1 MRPAFDLSLYLV
13 LDPVLCGGAQ
23 GMVDTAVGAAANGAT
38 MIQLRAPQWKK
49 RQWVECGLALMQA
62 LKPFHVPLIVDDQ
75 ADVCVAINAD
85 GLHVGQEDLPAAMAR
100 EIIGPDRILGLSA
113 GNLTEMRAANT
124 AIVDYFGIGPVFST
138 QTKKDAG
145 TALGIPAFT
154 ELMAEKTLPAVGI
167 GGIKENNAVAV
178 LQAGANGIAVVS
190 AICGQ
195 CDPGASTAKL
205 RLRIDSEFHTSSG
218 NGSSSYQ

>member
-1 MRPAFDLSLYLV
+1 MRPAFDPLLYLV

-23 GMVDTAVGAAANGAT
+23 GMLDTAVAAAANGAT

-62 LKPFHVPLIVDDQ
+62 LKSFHVPLIVDDH

-100 EIIGPDRILGLSA
+100 DIIGPDRILGLSV
-113 GNLTEMRAANT
+113 GNFAELRAANT
-124 AIVDYFGIGPVFST
+124 AIVDYFGVGPVFPT

-145 TALGIPAFT
+145 VALGITAFS

-167 GGIKENNAVAV
+167 GGIKASNAEKV
-178 LQAGANGIAVVS
+178 LQAGSEGIAVVS

-195 CDPGASTAKL
+195 TNPGEKTAQL
-205 RLRIDSEFHTSSG
+205 RQLI
-218 NGSSSYQ
+218 NNCQP

>member
-23 GMVDTAVGAAANGAT
+23 GIVDTAVAAAANGAT

-113 GNLTEMRAANT
+113 GNLAELQAANT
-124 AIVDYFGIGPVFST
+124 AIVDYFGVGPVFST

-145 TALGIPAFT
+145 AALGIPAFA

-167 GGIKENNAVAV
+167 GGIKERNARDV
-178 LQAGANGIAVVS
+178 LAAGANGIAVVS

-195 CDPGASTAKL
+195 SNPAQATAELKQIIEKA
-205 RLRIDSEFHTSSG
+205 RA
-218 NGSSSYQ
+218 Y

>member
-1 MRPAFDLSLYLV
+1 MRPVFDLSLYLV
-13 LDPVLCGGAQ
+13 LDPDLCGGAQ
-23 GMVDTAVGAAANGAT
+23 GMVDTAVAAAANGTT

-113 GNLTEMRAANT
+113 GNFAELRAANT
-124 AIVDYFGIGPVFST
+124 AIVDYFGVGPVFST

-145 TALGIPAFT
+145 VALGISTFS

-167 GGIKENNAVAV
+167 GGIKASNAEKV
-178 LQAGANGIAVVS
+178 LQAGADGIAVVS

-195 CDPGASTAKL
+195 KNPGEKTA
-205 RLRIDSEFHTSSG
+205 RLRQLI
-218 NGSSSYQ
+218 NNCQP

>member
-23 GMVDTAVGAAANGAT
+23 GMVDTAVAAAANGAT

-113 GNLTEMRAANT
+113 GNFAEMLAANT
-124 AIVDYFGIGPVFST
+124 AIVDYFGVGPVFST

-145 TALGIPAFT
+145 TALGIPAFS

-167 GGIKENNAVAV
+167 GGIKENNAKTV
-178 LQAGANGIAVVS
+178 LEAGANGIAVVS
-190 AICGQ
+190 SICGQ
-195 CDPGASTAKL
+195 TDPGAATAKL
-205 RLRIDSEFHTSSG
+205 RQLVQQAES
-218 NGSSSYQ
+218 

>member
-1 MRPAFDLSLYLV
+1 
-13 LDPVLCGGAQ
+13 
-23 GMVDTAVGAAANGAT
+23 MVDTAVAAAANGAT

-85 GLHVGQEDLPAAMAR
+85 GLHVGQDDLPAAMAR
-100 EIIGPDRILGLSA
+100 EIIGPDRILGLST
-113 GNLTEMRAANT
+113 GNFAELQAANT
-124 AIVDYFGIGPVFST
+124 AIVDYFGVGPVFST

-145 TALGIPAFT
+145 TALGIPAFF

-167 GGIKENNAVAV
+167 GGIKENNAQTV
-178 LQAGANGIAVVS
+178 LEAGANGIAVVS

-195 CDPGASTAKL
+195 TDPGAATAKL
-205 RLRIDSEFHTSSG
+205 RQLVQQTES
-218 NGSSSYQ
+218 

>member
-23 GMVDTAVGAAANGAT
+23 GMVDTAVAAAANGAT

-62 LKPFHVPLIVDDQ
+62 LKPFHVPLIVDDH

-113 GNLTEMRAANT
+113 GNFTEMRAANT
-124 AIVDYFGIGPVFST
+124 AIVDYFGVGPVFST

-145 TALGIPAFT
+145 AALGIPAFS
-154 ELMAEKTLPAVGI
+154 ELMTEKTLPAVGI

-195 CDPGASTAKL
+195 NDPGMKTAAL
-205 RLRIDSEFHTSSG
+205 RQLL
-218 NGSSSYQ
+218 NKVQQ